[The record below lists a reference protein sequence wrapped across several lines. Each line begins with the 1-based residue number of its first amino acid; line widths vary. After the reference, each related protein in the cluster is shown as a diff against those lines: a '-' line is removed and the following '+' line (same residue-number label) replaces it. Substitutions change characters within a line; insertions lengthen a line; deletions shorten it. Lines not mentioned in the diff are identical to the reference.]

1 MIDALGTLAGFALGL
16 LAGRV
21 IFDAA
26 ITYLHAQRK
35 DRP

>member
-16 LAGRV
+16 LAGHV

-26 ITYLHAQRK
+26 TYLHAQRK